1 MSKRVMDSRE
11 EESGGHRTNITGG
24 SDYQSGSKGGGQIG
38 QQQHYQLNQHQEQ
51 SDRRRLPDADESS
64 LPPHVSAGTAATTP
78 SSTETVSSRSISEGD
93 KHRQNPAQLKTISS
107 SSELHSIPP
116 DHSASWN
123 QPPSPLAAA
132 KIPDSEPSFEQ
143 ITSSPRYSDASSPAA
158 IKLLVS
164 NNVAGSI
171 IGRSGQTIS
180 DLQTQSAT
188 RIKLSQAGDYYP
200 GTQDRVCLVQG
211 HSEHV
216 KRAVNMLL
224 TRLYALQQQQHY
236 HHFTWQRQ
244 QQERGLMHPET
255 YPETLIGVASEGSRP
270 SIIPGFSFVVRIL
283 VPVPCCGMIIGKG
296 GTNIK
301 QMVDNS
307 GVSSVRLSPKEGG
320 DSPSLP
326 GQSQVAVAALVS
338 ATAERVVTITGPDL
352 NSCLTCMHIIL
363 DGMTSHPDISRYTN
377 MTTSYTR
384 AVSAATTPF
393 PGSQPTTGSIRRSDQ
408 HMEGFSP
415 SQQNQDDFSTKE
427 RSSSHGHLDRHPG
440 ISQTSMGL
448 GSPSLVQ
455 TMEPM
460 HNFVPPF
467 GTAPFLQDTAARQVQ
482 PSSLYLMP
490 TTAAYAPAPQSND
503 HMGLHVS
510 HSAPDLLALQM
521 QNTLRLSDAVEGTST
536 SFSGPSSFVHQ
547 IPQPTHLPPGFVVQ
561 VAVADNLIGS
571 ILGRG
576 GRTLNELQVLSN
588 TRIRISQRGEYIPGT
603 KNRVVT
609 IRGPTAQSV
618 SNAQFLMSQRMV
630 LPPTASTYIE
640 RPDYGVM
647 PYDATL
653 DTGYSHS
660 DVQHQPP
667 S

>member
-1 MSKRVMDSRE
+1 MDSRE
-11 EESGGHRTNITGG
+11 EGSGGHRTNLPV
-24 SDYQSGSKGGGQIG
+24 SADYQSGSKVDGQIG
-38 QQQHYQLNQHQEQ
+38 QQHYHLHQQQGQ
-51 SDRRRLPDADESS
+51 SDRRSIPDADESS
-64 LPPHVSAGTAATTP
+64 LPPPHLSAATAATTP

-93 KHRQNPAQLKTISS
+93 QHRQNPPQPKTISS
-107 SSELHSIPP
+107 SSTSELHSIPSE
-116 DHSASWN
+116 HSASWN
-123 QPPSPLAAA
+123 QPPSPLTAS

-143 ITSSPRYSDASSPAA
+143 ISSSSRYGDSSSPAA

-180 DLQTQSAT
+180 DLQSQSVT

-211 HSEHV
+211 HSENV

-236 HHFTWQRQ
+236 HHYTWQRQ
-244 QQERGLMHPET
+244 QQEQGIIHPET
-255 YPETLIGVASEGSRP
+255 IIGVTAEGSRS

-283 VPVPCCGMIIGKG
+283 VPTPCCGMIIGKG

-320 DSPSLP
+320 DSLAPP
-326 GQSQVAVAALVS
+326 GQSPLAVTALIS

-384 AVSAATTPF
+384 AVSAASTSHS
-393 PGSQPTTGSIRRSDQ
+393 GSQSTSGSFRRPEAQSDAASS
-408 HMEGFSP
+408 GP
-415 SQQNQDDFSTKE
+415 PIQDEFAKIE
-427 RSSSHGHLDRHPG
+427 RSSSHGQLDGHPAT
-440 ISQTSMGL
+440 SQNTMGL
-448 GSPSLVQ
+448 GSPSTVR

-460 HNFVPPF
+460 PNFVPPF
-467 GTAPFLQDTAARQVQ
+467 NAAPFLPQDTAVRQVQ

-490 TTAAYAPAPQSND
+490 STASFAPAPLTD
-503 HMGLHVS
+503 EHLGIHAS

-521 QNTLRLSDAVEGTST
+521 QGTLRLSDPVEGASTAYTS
-536 SFSGPSSFVHQ
+536 PSSFAHQ
-547 IPQPTHLPPGFVVQ
+547 IPQPTHTPPGFAAQ

-603 KNRVVT
+603 RNRVVT

-618 SNAQFLMSQRMV
+618 THAQFLMSQRMV
-630 LPPTASTYIE
+630 LPPTASTYTD
-640 RPDYGVM
+640 RPDYGIN
-647 PYDATL
+647 PYDTQV
-653 DTGYSHS
+653 DSGYPQS